1 MPSRSVLCLAF
12 AALLAL
18 PLSAPAHASSPS
30 TPLRRFALVI
40 GSNNGG
46 NVRERLRYAG
56 HDAETIADV
65 LRQLG
70 GVDQVDLDM
79 LSEPDAPG
87 LDHAFDALSERVR
100 AERKRG
106 QRVELVVYYSGHAD
120 ETGIL
125 LGGAHYDYARLRQRI
140 RDVPADVHIAIVD
153 SCASGSFTRMK
164 GGARMPP
171 FLHDSSNQVQGFAFL
186 SSSSA
191 DEDAQESD
199 KIGASFFTYYF
210 VTGLRG
216 AADRNHDG
224 KITLTEAYQ
233 FAYEQTLGRTQNTA
247 HGPQHPAYDMH
258 LSGTGDVVITDLRS
272 TESAL
277 VLPAALRGRV
287 TVVDKTG
294 RVAVELTK
302 DAGEPLSLA
311 LPNETYSVHVENAG
325 GEFVATVTLS
335 RGNERTFD
343 PGALRRAP
351 RERTVARGPAKPDA
365 EARAARRKDDDDDD
379 DRDDDD
385 SDHGDPAHGAPAGGA
400 PASDA
405 PDSDDGTKPPVDK
418 HGHRDRHAPWHRQIG
433 ASFGEG
439 LRVERPQVIADLMNR
454 GADHALMAAQKPDFD
469 ALVTLG
475 GTSRQVHGTPVIGV
489 AETADLA
496 LGTTLGHK
504 IGFAYDMS
512 FGFGPG
518 VFLGEN
524 LQLGATIGFGLS
536 GITGGVL
543 PFAWKVPTE
552 AFVILELS
560 PELRPMAYFRQDYL
574 FGADSRKHGSTLARW
589 GDEAEAGAGLRF
601 SGKLD
606 GFVYGSV
613 REMAGVR
620 YWGIGMGAVL

>member
-1 MPSRSVLCLAF
+1 MRIAMTSGSVLCLAF

-18 PLSAPAHASSPS
+18 PLSAPAHASAPS

-70 GVDQVDLDM
+70 GVDQVDLDL
-79 LSEPDAPG
+79 LSEPDASG
-87 LDHAFDALSERVR
+87 LDHAFDVLSDRVR

-125 LGGAHYDYARLRQRI
+125 LGGARYDYARLRQRI

-153 SCASGSFTRMK
+153 SCASGSFTRIK
-164 GGARMPP
+164 GGARKPP

-199 KIGASFFTYYF
+199 KIGASFFTYFF

-233 FAYEQTLGRTQNTA
+233 FAYEQTLGRTQNTT
-247 HGPQHPAYDMH
+247 HGPQHPAYDMQ

-272 TESAL
+272 TEATL
-277 VLPAALRGRV
+277 VLPAALRGRI
-287 TVVDKTG
+287 TIVDKTG
-294 RVAVELTK
+294 RVTVELTK
-302 DAGEPLSLA
+302 EAGDPLSLA
-311 LPNETYSVHVENAG
+311 LPDATYSLHVDNG
-325 GEFVATVTLS
+325 NGEFVATVTLEH
-335 RGNERTFD
+335 GGELAFD
-343 PGALRRAP
+343 PGALHRTTP
-351 RERTVARGPAKPDA
+351 ERTVARGPARSRKSENESENENKNDSESEDGDEDGDDEARAPEAPATEAPAA
-365 EARAARRKDDDDDD
+365 EARDGKD
-379 DRDDDD
+379 RGE
-385 SDHGDPAHGAPAGGA
+385 DHGDGKHHHRHG
-400 PASDA
+400 
-405 PDSDDGTKPPVDK
+405 
-418 HGHRDRHAPWHRQIG
+418 RHSPWYREIG

-439 LRVERPQVIADLMNR
+439 LRVERPQVMTNLAMPV
-454 GADHALMAAQKPDFD
+454 QKPDFD
-469 ALVTLG
+469 ALLTLG
-475 GTSRQVHGTPVIGV
+475 GTSREVHGTPVIGV
-489 AETADLA
+489 AETGDFS
-496 LGTTLGHK
+496 LGATLGHK

-518 VFLGEN
+518 VFLGDN
-524 LQLGATIGFGLS
+524 LQVGATVGFGLS

-560 PELRPMAYFRQDYL
+560 PEVRPMAYFRQDYL
-574 FGADSRKHGSTLARW
+574 FGPDSRKNGSTLARW

>member
-1 MPSRSVLCLAF
+1 MTSRFVLCLAF

-18 PLSAPAHASSPS
+18 PTSAPVHAGTPAA
-30 TPLRRFALVI
+30 PLRRFALVI

-70 GVDQVDLDM
+70 GVEQVDLDL
-79 LSEPDAPG
+79 LSEPDAQG
-87 LDHAFDALSERVR
+87 LDRAFDALSDRVR

-120 ETGIL
+120 ESGIL
-125 LGGAHYDYARLRQRI
+125 LSGARYDYARLRQRI

-153 SCASGSFTRMK
+153 SCASGSFTRIK
-164 GGARMPP
+164 GGARKPP

-191 DEDAQESD
+191 DENAQESD

-247 HGPQHPAYDMH
+247 HGPQHPAYDMQ

-272 TESAL
+272 TEATL
-277 VLPAALRGRV
+277 VLPAALRGRI
-287 TVVDKTG
+287 TIVDKTG
-294 RVAVELTK
+294 RVTVELTK
-302 DAGEPLSLA
+302 EAGEPLSLA
-311 LPNETYSVHVENAG
+311 LPDETYSLHVDNG
-325 GEFVATVTLS
+325 NGELVATVTLEH
-335 RGNERTFD
+335 GGQLAFD
-343 PGALRRAP
+343 PDALHRAP
-351 RERTVARGPAKPDA
+351 RERTVARGPGA
-365 EARAARRKDDDDDD
+365 EARTEAGDDDDEDEAGD
-379 DRDDDD
+379 TEDR
-385 SDHGDPAHGAPAGGA
+385 GGEAGEAGEAREVRGKAHEESRGE
-400 PASDA
+400 
-405 PDSDDGTKPPVDK
+405 
-418 HGHRDRHAPWHRQIG
+418 HRDEQRHHHHGRRSPWYRRIA

-439 LRVERPQVIADLMNR
+439 LRVERPQVISDLMNH
-454 GADHALMAAQKPDFD
+454 DPSQPYMPPQKPDFD
-469 ALVTLG
+469 ALITLG
-475 GTSRQVHGTPVIGV
+475 GTSREVHGTPVIGV
-489 AETADLA
+489 AETGDFS
-496 LGTTLGHK
+496 LGATLGHK

-518 VFLGEN
+518 LFLGDN
-524 LQLGATIGFGLS
+524 LQIGATIGFGLN

-574 FGADSRKHGSTLARW
+574 FGNDTRKHGSTLARW

>member
-1 MPSRSVLCLAF
+1 MTSRFVLCLAF

-18 PLSAPAHASSPS
+18 PTSAPVHASTPAA
-30 TPLRRFALVI
+30 PLRRFALVI

-70 GVDQVDLDM
+70 GVDQVDLDL
-79 LSEPDAPG
+79 LSEPDARG
-87 LDHAFDALSERVR
+87 LDHAFDVLSDRVR

-120 ETGIL
+120 ESGIL
-125 LGGAHYDYARLRQRI
+125 LGGAHYDYGRLRQRI

-153 SCASGSFTRMK
+153 SCASGSFTRIK
-164 GGARMPP
+164 GGARKPP

-210 VTGLRG
+210 VSGLRG
-216 AADRNHDG
+216 AADGNHDG

-247 HGPQHPAYDMH
+247 HGPQHPAYDMQ

-272 TESAL
+272 TEATL
-277 VLPAALRGRV
+277 VLPAALRGRI
-287 TVVDKTG
+287 TIVDKTG
-294 RVAVELTK
+294 RVTVELTK
-302 DAGEPLSLA
+302 EAGEPLSLA
-311 LPNETYSVHVENAG
+311 LPDETYSMHVDNG
-325 GEFVATVTLS
+325 NGELVATVTLEN
-335 RGNERTFD
+335 GGQLAFD
-343 PGALRRAP
+343 PGALRREP
-351 RERTVARGPAKPDA
+351 LERTVARGPGS
-365 EARAARRKDDDDDD
+365 EAAGDDE
-379 DRDDDD
+379 DRDDEARDTED
-385 SDHGDPAHGAPAGGA
+385 RGGEARDGEDRDEHPGDGRHHHHG
-400 PASDA
+400 
-405 PDSDDGTKPPVDK
+405 
-418 HGHRDRHAPWHRQIG
+418 RHSPWYRRIA

-439 LRVERPQVIADLMNR
+439 LRVERPQAITNLAMPVQR
-454 GADHALMAAQKPDFD
+454 PDFD
-469 ALVTLG
+469 ALITLG
-475 GTSRQVHGTPVIGV
+475 GTSREVHGSPVIGV
-489 AETADLA
+489 AETGDFS
-496 LGTTLGHK
+496 LGATLGHK

-518 VFLGEN
+518 VFLGDN
-524 LQLGATIGFGLS
+524 LQVGATIGFGLS
-536 GITGGVL
+536 GISGGVL
-543 PFAWKVPTE
+543 GFAWKVPTE

-574 FGADSRKHGSTLARW
+574 FGTDTRKNGSTLARW

-620 YWGIGMGAVL
+620 YWGIGIGAVL

>member
-1 MPSRSVLCLAF
+1 MTSRTVLCLAF

-18 PLSAPAHASSPS
+18 PTSAPVHASSAAA
-30 TPLRRFALVI
+30 PLRRFALVI

-70 GVDQVDLDM
+70 GVDQVDLDL
-79 LSEPDAPG
+79 LSEPDARG
-87 LDHAFDALSERVR
+87 LDHAFDVLSDRVR

-125 LGGAHYDYARLRQRI
+125 LGGAHYEYARLRQRI

-153 SCASGSFTRMK
+153 SCASGSFTRIK
-164 GGARMPP
+164 GGARKPP

-199 KIGASFFTYYF
+199 KIGASFFTYFF

-233 FAYEQTLGRTQNTA
+233 FAYEQTLGRTQNTT
-247 HGPQHPAYDMH
+247 HGPQHPAYDMQ

-272 TESAL
+272 TEATL
-277 VLPAALRGRV
+277 VLPSALRGRV
-287 TVVDKTG
+287 TVVDPSG

-302 DAGEPLSLA
+302 EAGEPLSLA
-311 LPNETYSVHVENAG
+311 LPDATYAVHVDSGN
-325 GEFVATVTLS
+325 GEFVATVTLA
-335 RGNERTFD
+335 RGGELAFD
-343 PGALRRAP
+343 PGALHRTSP
-351 RERTVARGPAKPDA
+351 ERTVARGPARGD
-365 EARAARRKDDDDDD
+365 EDGEREEDGDDDD
-379 DRDDDD
+379 
-385 SDHGDPAHGAPAGGA
+385 H
-400 PASDA
+400 
-405 PDSDDGTKPPVDK
+405 DDGNRDGER
-418 HGHRDRHAPWHRQIG
+418 HHRGRHSPWYRRIA

-439 LRVERPQVIADLMNR
+439 LRVERPQAIPGLMNH
-454 GADHALMAAQKPDFD
+454 DPSQPFMTQKPDFD
-469 ALVTLG
+469 ALITLG
-475 GTSRQVHGTPVIGV
+475 GTSREVHGSPVIGV
-489 AETADLA
+489 AETGDLS
-496 LGTTLGHK
+496 LGTTLGHT

-518 VFLGEN
+518 VFLGDN
-524 LQLGATIGFGLS
+524 LQVGATIGFGLS

-560 PELRPMAYFRQDYL
+560 PEVRPMAYFRQDYL
-574 FGADSRKHGSTLARW
+574 FGADARKHGSTLARW

>member
-1 MPSRSVLCLAF
+1 MTSRFVLCLVF

-18 PLSAPAHASSPS
+18 PTSAPVHASSAAA
-30 TPLRRFALVI
+30 PLRRFALVI

-70 GVDQVDLDM
+70 GVDQVDLDL
-79 LSEPDAPG
+79 LSEPDAHG
-87 LDHAFDALSERVR
+87 LDHAFDVLSDRVR

-140 RDVPADVHIAIVD
+140 QDVPADVHIAIVD
-153 SCASGSFTRMK
+153 SCASGSFTRAK
-164 GGARMPP
+164 GGARIPP

-191 DEDAQESD
+191 EEDAQESD
-199 KIGASFFTYYF
+199 KIGASFFTYFF

-233 FAYEQTLGRTQNTA
+233 FAYEQTLGRTQNTV

-272 TESAL
+272 TEATL
-277 VLPAALRGRV
+277 VLPSALRGRI
-287 TVVDKTG
+287 TIVDQSG

-302 DAGEPLSLA
+302 EAGEPLSLA
-311 LPNETYSVHVENAG
+311 LPDETYSMHVDNG
-325 GEFVATVTLS
+325 TGEFVATVTLA
-335 RGNERTFD
+335 RGGELAFD
-343 PGALRRAP
+343 PGALHRASP
-351 RERTVARGPAKPDA
+351 ERTVARG
-365 EARAARRKDDDDDD
+365 AARGDEDGEREDDGDDD
-379 DRDDDD
+379 
-385 SDHGDPAHGAPAGGA
+385 H
-400 PASDA
+400 
-405 PDSDDGTKPPVDK
+405 DDGQRHH
-418 HGHRDRHAPWHRQIG
+418 HGRHSPWYRRIA

-439 LRVERPQVIADLMNR
+439 LRVERPQAMTNLAMPV
-454 GADHALMAAQKPDFD
+454 QKPDFD
-469 ALVTLG
+469 ALLTLG
-475 GTSRQVHGTPVIGV
+475 GTSREVHGSPVIGV
-489 AETADLA
+489 AETGDLS
-496 LGTTLGHK
+496 LGATLGHT

-518 VFLGEN
+518 VFLGDN
-524 LQLGATIGFGLS
+524 LQVGATVGFGLS

-606 GFVYGSV
+606 GFVYGSL

>member
-1 MPSRSVLCLAF
+1 VL
-12 AALLAL
+12 
-18 PLSAPAHASSPS
+18 H
-30 TPLRRFALVI
+30 
-40 GSNNGG
+40 
-46 NVRERLRYAG
+46 
-56 HDAETIADV
+56 
-65 LRQLG
+65 QLG
-70 GVDQVDLDM
+70 GAEQPDLDL
-79 LSEPDAPG
+79 LSEPDARG
-87 LDHAFDALSERVR
+87 LDHAFDVLSDRVR

-120 ETGIL
+120 ESGIL
-125 LGGAHYDYARLRQRI
+125 LGGARYDYARLRQRI

-153 SCASGSFTRMK
+153 SCASGSFTRIK
-164 GGARMPP
+164 GGARIPP

-199 KIGASFFTYYF
+199 KIGASFFTYFF

-272 TESAL
+272 TEATL
-277 VLPAALRGRV
+277 VLPAALRGRI
-287 TVVDKTG
+287 TIVDKTG
-294 RVAVELTK
+294 RVTVELTK
-302 DAGEPLSLA
+302 EAGEPLSLA
-311 LPNETYSVHVENAG
+311 LPDETYSLHVDNG
-325 GEFVATVTLS
+325 NGELVATVTLEH
-335 RGNERTFD
+335 GGQLAFD
-343 PGALRRAP
+343 PGALRHEAP
-351 RERTVARGPAKPDA
+351 ERTVARGPGREGEREDDG
-365 EARAARRKDDDDDD
+365 DDDD
-379 DRDDDD
+379 
-385 SDHGDPAHGAPAGGA
+385 H
-400 PASDA
+400 
-405 PDSDDGTKPPVDK
+405 DDGNQDGD
-418 HGHRDRHAPWHRQIG
+418 HDRGDHDRGDHDRGHRDDGKRHHHGRHSPWYRRIA

-439 LRVERPQVIADLMNR
+439 LRVERPQAMTNLAMPV
-454 GADHALMAAQKPDFD
+454 QKPDFD
-469 ALVTLG
+469 ALITLG
-475 GTSRQVHGTPVIGV
+475 GTSREVHGSPVIGV
-489 AETADLA
+489 AETGDLS
-496 LGTTLGHK
+496 LGATIGHT

-518 VFLGEN
+518 VFLGDN
-524 LQLGATIGFGLS
+524 LQVGATIGFGLS

-543 PFAWKVPTE
+543 GFAWKVPTE

-560 PELRPMAYFRQDYL
+560 RELRPMAYFRQDYL
-574 FGADSRKHGSTLARW
+574 FGTDTRKNGSTLARW

-601 SGKLD
+601 SGRLD